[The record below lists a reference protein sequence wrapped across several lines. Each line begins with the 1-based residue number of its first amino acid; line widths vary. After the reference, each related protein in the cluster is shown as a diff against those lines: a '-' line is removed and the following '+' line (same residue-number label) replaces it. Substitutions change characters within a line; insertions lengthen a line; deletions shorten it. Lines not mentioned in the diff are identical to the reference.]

1 MADLSRFQWSKEAQ
15 EAFEYIKKYLTS
27 PPTMV
32 ALEPDEN
39 LQLYILATSNMV
51 SMTIIIE

>member
-1 MADLSRFQWSKEAQ
+1 MADLSRFQWSKEAH

-27 PPTMV
+27 PPTLV